1 MKKEYIF
8 PVVSVLGIDTMDL
21 LSTSPYTGDDEPGT
35 DEDPENG
42 TAHARCRNDYGSNS
56 DFGYLW

>member
-8 PVVSVLGIDTMDL
+8 PVVDMIDINTMDIL
-21 LSTSPYTGDDEPGT
+21 AGSPSYDDDEPGT

-56 DFGYLW
+56 DFGSLW